1 MAYGGKESDS
11 FLFSK
16 TPISLSFFLSPTLP
30 SFTANKTGKGI
41 WSFHFD
47 AFSVDLV
54 SHSKGKVR
62 GKIMARVMG
71 CHTRQDRLAY
81 IQSEVG

>member
-16 TPISLSFFLSPTLP
+16 TPISLSFFLLRCRLSQLTKP
-30 SFTANKTGKGI
+30 GKEFGRFI
-41 WSFHFD
+41 LE
-47 AFSVDLV
+47 AFSVNLV